1 MADDRLTIDAGVNSE
16 GIESGMDDVTNRVKQ
31 GMNAIGNFASEG
43 MDNFKNSIVSAV
55 SASTIAIAG
64 LGTGAFASVKG
75 MVEAGDEYNKAINQL
90 SASTGAVGE
99 ELEGM
104 EDIVQGVYATSVN
117 ASWEEVSNTIAE
129 VHKQTG
135 LVGDDLQSASKNAVT
150 LSDTFE
156 MDVGE
161 STRAVSSLMKNFG
174 ISADEAYNIIA
185 MGAQSGAN
193 QNGDLLDTL
202 NEYSAQY
209 SALGLSAD
217 EFLQS
222 LISGA
227 DTGVFSIDK
236 VGDAVKE
243 FNIRA
248 KDGSD
253 SSAEGF
259 QLLGLNA
266 EEMTSKFAQGGDT
279 AQQAFYQVVN
289 ALDQMEDPV
298 AKNTAAVDLFGT
310 MYEDLESNMLPI
322 LSSMQG
328 ASENTYDAL
337 GQINEVKYND
347 IGSAMEG
354 LKRSVGNLTIDMKS
368 ELAGGIAGALGG
380 LVNTINS
387 FDGDYSK
394 LIKGVVQA
402 GKDMISAFAPLISNF
417 KEKATLIVS
426 AISDGIQEKMPII
439 VEKVPEIL
447 SKLVSGFISGKQK
460 MMEVAIPLITSL
472 AEGILQRG
480 SELISLASVLI
491 NGICNAIVTFLPKLI
506 PIATQL
512 IQTLVTGIQTLLPNI
527 IPVAIEIIMAL
538 IDGILGALPTLMVAL
553 PQIIFAI
560 VNGILEHLTDIIVC
574 AIQIVMAIV
583 SGIIENV
590 SLLLSAVI
598 SIITTIVNLVLEN
611 LPMLINVALEIV
623 MALVNGILQN
633 LSPLLEMGIQL
644 VLELVNA
651 ILQNLEPILNA
662 SIEMIM
668 AIVNG
673 LSSNIETLIDCA
685 ILILQTLIQGITDNL
700 ELIVT
705 CAINLIVQLASGLV
719 QAIPKLVAVI
729 PQIIEAIWN
738 AITSVD
744 WLGLGINIL
753 EGIANGLIAGLS
765 LIGDTISNVAGGIVD
780 GFKDFF
786 GIHSPSTLFRDEIG
800 SYLPKGLA
808 VGVDAEMNTTTDD
821 INTSLKTML
830 AGIDVNGLYSKMQSI
845 DVGSNTPMLTN
856 AIQQNHS
863 AENNSNDNENLS
875 TQKTVIVENYLF
887 KNSQKLNSF
896 VVNAG
901 ALENARSG
909 GNSI

>member
-1 MADDRLTIDAGVNSE
+1 MADNRLTIDAGVNSD

-227 DTGVFSIDK
+227 DAGVFSIDK

-417 KEKATLIVS
+417 KEKAILIVS

>member
-1 MADDRLTIDAGVNSE
+1 
-16 GIESGMDDVTNRVKQ
+16 
-31 GMNAIGNFASEG
+31 
-43 MDNFKNSIVSAV
+43 
-55 SASTIAIAG
+55 
-64 LGTGAFASVKG
+64 
-75 MVEAGDEYNKAINQL
+75 
-90 SASTGAVGE
+90 
-99 ELEGM
+99 
-104 EDIVQGVYATSVN
+104 
-117 ASWEEVSNTIAE
+117 
-129 VHKQTG
+129 
-135 LVGDDLQSASKNAVT
+135 
-150 LSDTFE
+150 
-156 MDVGE
+156 
-161 STRAVSSLMKNFG
+161 
-174 ISADEAYNIIA
+174 
-185 MGAQSGAN
+185 MGAQSSAN

-227 DTGVFSIDK
+227 DAGVFSIDK

-426 AISDGIQEKMPII
+426 AISDGIQEKMPIS
-439 VEKVPEIL
+439 VKKVPEIL
-447 SKLVSGFISGKQK
+447 SKLAEGFIAGKQK
-460 MMEVAIPLITSL
+460 MMQVAIPLITSL
-472 AEGILQRG
+472 AEGILQHG
-480 SELISLASVLI
+480 SELISLASTLI
-491 NGICNAIVTFLPKLI
+491 NGICNAIVTFLPTLI

-512 IQTLVTGIQTLLPNI
+512 IQTIVTGIQALLPNI
-527 IPVAIEIIMAL
+527 IPVAIEIILAL
-538 IDGILGALPTLMVAL
+538 INGILGALPTLMVAL

-590 SLLLSAVI
+590 TLLLSAVI

-611 LPMLINVALEIV
+611 LPMLITVALEIV

-662 SIEMIM
+662 SIEMII

-673 LSSNIETLIDCA
+673 LSSNIETLIGCA
-685 ILILQTLIQGITDNL
+685 ILIVQTIIQGITDNL
-700 ELIVT
+700 ELIIT
-705 CAINLIVQLASGLV
+705 CAINLIVQLATGLV

-729 PQIIEAIWN
+729 PQIVNAIWD

-744 WLGLGINIL
+744 WIGLGINIL
-753 EGIANGLIAGLS
+753 EGIANGLVAGLS
-765 LIGDTISNVAGGIVD
+765 SIWDTITEVAGSIAD

-786 GIHSPSTLFRDEIG
+786 RIHSPSTLFRDEIG

-808 VGVDAEMNTTTDD
+808 VGVDAEMDTTTDD
-821 INTSLKTML
+821 INASLNTML
-830 AGIDVNGLYSKMQSI
+830 AGIDVNGLYSKMKSI
-845 DVGSNTPMLTN
+845 DVGTSVPMISS
-856 AIQQNHS
+856 AIQPNTNVS
-863 AENNSNDNENLS
+863 KNSEGENSSNENS
-875 TQKTVIVENYLF
+875 RPIIVENYLF

-896 VVNAG
+896 VINAG

>member
-1 MADDRLTIDAGVNSE
+1 MADDRLTIDAGVNSD

-156 MDVGE
+156 MDIGE

-227 DTGVFSIDK
+227 DAGVFSIDK

-472 AEGILQRG
+472 VEGILQRG

-765 LIGDTISNVAGGIVD
+765 LIGDTISNVASGIVD

-863 AENNSNDNENLS
+863 AENNSNDNESLS

>member
-1 MADDRLTIDAGVNSE
+1 MADERLIVDAGVNSD
-16 GIESGMDDVTNRVKQ
+16 GVESGMNDVTSKIKQ
-31 GMNAIGNFASEG
+31 GMNAIGGLASKG
-43 MDNFKNSIVSAV
+43 MENFKNSITSAV

-64 LGTGAFASVKG
+64 LGTGVFASVKG
-75 MVEAGDEYNKAINQL
+75 MVEIGDEYNKAINQL
-90 SASTGAVGE
+90 SASTGAVGK

-227 DTGVFSIDK
+227 DAGVFSIDK

-259 QLLGLNA
+259 QLLGLDA

-289 ALDQMEDPV
+289 ALNEMEDPV

-354 LKRSVGNLTIDMKS
+354 LKRSFGNLTIDMKS
-368 ELAGGIAGALGG
+368 ELAEGIAGALGG

-387 FDGDYSK
+387 FDGDYSV
-394 LIKGVVQA
+394 LVRGIVQA

-417 KEKATLIVS
+417 KEKAVLIVS
-426 AISDGIQEKMPII
+426 TINDGIQEKMPII

-447 SKLVSGFISGKQK
+447 SKLVNGFISGKQK
-460 MMEVAIPLITSL
+460 MMKVAIPLITSL
-472 AEGILQRG
+472 AEGILQHG
-480 SELISLASVLI
+480 SELISLASTLI
-491 NGICNAIVTFLPKLI
+491 NGICNAIVTFLPTLI

-512 IQTLVTGIQTLLPNI
+512 IQTIITGIQTLLPNI
-527 IPVAIEIIMAL
+527 IPVAIEIILAL
-538 IDGILGALPTLMVAL
+538 INGILGALPTLIVAL

-590 SLLLSAVI
+590 TLLLSAVI

-668 AIVNG
+668 AIVDG
-673 LSSNIETLIDCA
+673 LSSNMETLIDCA
-685 ILILQTLIQGITDNL
+685 ILIIQTIIQGITDNL
-700 ELIVT
+700 ELIIT
-705 CAINLIVQLASGLV
+705 CAINLIVQLATGLV

-729 PQIIEAIWN
+729 PQIIDAIWN

-765 LIGDTISNVAGGIVD
+765 SIGDTISNVADGIVES
-780 GFKDFF
+780 FKNFF

-808 VGVDAEMNTTTDD
+808 VGVDAQMNTTADD
-821 INTSLKTML
+821 INKSLNSMMS
-830 AGIDVNGLYSKMQSI
+830 GIDVNGMYSQMQSI
-845 DVGSNTPMLTN
+845 NVGSNIPMVSKAKDIKYT
-856 AIQQNHS
+856 QSQDD
-863 AENNSNDNENLS
+863 NSQDNSSSNR
-875 TQKTVIVENYLF
+875 TIVVENYLF

-896 VVNAG
+896 VINAG
-901 ALENARSG
+901 VLENARSG

>member
-1 MADDRLTIDAGVNSE
+1 MADERLIVDAGVNSD
-16 GIESGMDDVTNRVKQ
+16 GIESGMNDVTSKIKQ
-31 GMNAIGNFASEG
+31 GMNAIGGLASEG
-43 MDNFKNSIVSAV
+43 MENFKNSITSAV

-64 LGTGAFASVKG
+64 LGTTAFASVKG

-99 ELEGM
+99 ELEGL
-104 EDIVQGVYATSVN
+104 EDVVQGVYGN
-117 ASWEEVSNTIAE
+117 NFGESWDDVANTVAE
-129 VHKQTG
+129 IQKQTG
-135 LVGDDLQSASKNAVT
+135 LMGDELQSASEGAFA
-150 LSDTFE
+150 LSDTFDME
-156 MDVGE
+156 VGE

-174 ISADEAYNIIA
+174 ISANEAYNLIA
-185 MGAQSGAN
+185 MGAQNGAN

-217 EFLQS
+217 EFMQS

-227 DTGVFSIDK
+227 DAGVFSIDK

-248 KDGSD
+248 KDGSA

-289 ALDQMEDPV
+289 ALDKMEDPV

-417 KEKATLIVS
+417 KEKAVLIVS
-426 AISDGIQEKMPII
+426 TISDGIQEKMPII

-447 SKLVSGFISGKQK
+447 SKLAEGFIAGKQK
-460 MMEVAIPLITSL
+460 MMEVAILLITSL
-472 AEGILQRG
+472 AEGILQHG
-480 SELISLASVLI
+480 SELISLASTLI
-491 NGICNAIVTFLPKLI
+491 TGICNAIVTFLPTLI

-512 IQTLVTGIQTLLPNI
+512 IQTIITGIQTLLPNI
-527 IPVAIEIIMAL
+527 IPVAIEIILAL
-538 IDGILGALPTLMVAL
+538 INGILGALPTLMVAL

-598 SIITTIVNLVLEN
+598 SIVMTIVNLVLEN

-662 SIEMIM
+662 TIEMIM
-668 AIVNG
+668 AIVDG
-673 LSSNIETLIDCA
+673 LSSNMETLIDCA
-685 ILILQTLIQGITDNL
+685 ILIIQTIIQGITDNL
-700 ELIVT
+700 ELIIT
-705 CAINLIVQLASGLV
+705 CAINLIVQLATGLV
-719 QAIPKLVAVI
+719 QAIPKLIAVI
-729 PQIIEAIWN
+729 PQIIDAIWN

-765 LIGDTISNVAGGIVD
+765 SIGDTISNVADGIVES
-780 GFKDFF
+780 FKNFF

-808 VGVDAEMNTTTDD
+808 VGVDAQMNTTADD
-821 INTSLKTML
+821 INKSLNSMMS
-830 AGIDVNGLYSKMQSI
+830 GIDVNGMYSQMQSI
-845 DVGSNTPMLTN
+845 NVGSNIPMVSKAKDIKYT
-856 AIQQNHS
+856 QS
-863 AENNSNDNENLS
+863 TDDNSQDNSSSNR
-875 TQKTVIVENYLF
+875 TIVVENYLF

-896 VVNAG
+896 VINAG
-901 ALENARSG
+901 VLENARSG

>member
-1 MADDRLTIDAGVNSE
+1 MADERLTVDAGINSE
-16 GIESGMDDVTNRVKQ
+16 GVETGMNDITSKIKQ
-31 GMNAIGNFASEG
+31 GMNAIGNMASSG
-43 MDNFKNSIVSAV
+43 MESFKNSITSAV
-55 SASTIAIAG
+55 SASTVAIAG
-64 LGTGAFASVKG
+64 LSTGAVASIKG

-104 EDIVQGVYATSVN
+104 EDIVQGVYGN
-117 ASWEEVSNTIAE
+117 NFGESWDDVANTVAE
-129 VHKQTG
+129 IQKQTG
-135 LVGDDLQSASKNAVT
+135 LMGDELQSASEGALA

-174 ISADEAYNIIA
+174 ISSEEAYNLIA
-185 MGAQSGAN
+185 MGAQNGAN
-193 QNGDLLDTL
+193 QNDDLLDTL

-217 EFLQS
+217 EFMQS

-227 DTGVFSIDK
+227 DAGVFSIDK

-248 KDGSD
+248 KDGSA

-259 QLLGLNA
+259 QLLGLDA

-289 ALDQMEDPV
+289 ALNEMDDPV

-354 LKRSVGNLTIDMKS
+354 LKRSIGNLTIDMKS
-368 ELAGGIAGALGG
+368 ELAGGIAGALGS

-387 FDGDYSK
+387 FDGDYSV
-394 LIKGVVQA
+394 LVQGIAQA

-426 AISDGIQEKMPII
+426 TISDGIQEKMPII
-439 VEKVPEIL
+439 VKKVPEIL
-447 SKLVSGFISGKQK
+447 LKLAQGFITGRQK

-472 AEGILQRG
+472 AEGILQHG
-480 SELISLASVLI
+480 SELISLASTLI
-491 NGICNAIVTFLPKLI
+491 TGICNAIMTFLPTLI

-527 IPVAIEIIMAL
+527 IPVAIEIILAL
-538 IDGILGALPTLMVAL
+538 INGILGALPTLMVAL

-583 SGIIENV
+583 TGIIENV
-590 SLLLSAVI
+590 TLLLSAVI
-598 SIITTIVNLVLEN
+598 SIVMTIVNLVLEN

-651 ILQNLEPILNA
+651 LLQNLEPILGA
-662 SIEMIM
+662 TIEMIM
-668 AIVNG
+668 AIVDG
-673 LSSNIETLIDCA
+673 LSSNMETLISCA
-685 ILILQTLIQGITDNL
+685 ILIIETLIQGITDNL
-700 ELIVT
+700 ELIIN
-705 CAINLIVQLASGLV
+705 CAIKLIVQLATGLV

-729 PQIIEAIWN
+729 PQIIDAIWN

-744 WLGLGINIL
+744 WLDLGVNVL
-753 EGIANGLIAGLS
+753 KGIADGLISGLS
-765 LIGDTISNVAGGIVD
+765 SIGDTISNVADGIVN

-800 SYLPKGLA
+800 SYLPQGLA
-808 VGVDAEMNTTTDD
+808 VGVDAQMNTTADD
-821 INTSLKTML
+821 INKSLESMMS
-830 AGIDVNGLYSKMQSI
+830 GIDVNGMYSQMQNIS
-845 DVGSNTPMLTN
+845 VGSNVPMVSKSKDINYTQPQDN
-856 AIQQNHS
+856 TTQ
-863 AENNSNDNENLS
+863 ENNSSDR
-875 TQKTVIVENYLF
+875 QIVVENYLF

-896 VVNAG
+896 V
-901 ALENARSG
+901 
-909 GNSI
+909 

>member
-1 MADDRLTIDAGVNSE
+1 MADDRLTIDAGVNSD
-16 GIESGMDDVTNRVKQ
+16 GIESGMDNVTNRVKQ

-43 MDNFKNSIVSAV
+43 MESFKDSIVSAV

-227 DTGVFSIDK
+227 DAGVFSIDK

-426 AISDGIQEKMPII
+426 TISDGIQEKMPII

-527 IPVAIEIIMAL
+527 IPVAIEIIIAL

-651 ILQNLEPILNA
+651 ILQNLEPILSA

-673 LSSNIETLIDCA
+673 LSSNIATLIDCA

-863 AENNSNDNENLS
+863 TENSSNDNESLS

-896 VVNAG
+896 IVNAG

>member
-1 MADDRLTIDAGVNSE
+1 MADDRLTIDAGVNSD

-227 DTGVFSIDK
+227 DAGVFSIDK

-447 SKLVSGFISGKQK
+447 SKLVSGFIFGKQK

-472 AEGILQRG
+472 VEGILQHG
-480 SELISLASVLI
+480 SELISLASTLVT
-491 NGICNAIVTFLPKLI
+491 GICNAIVTFLPTLI

-765 LIGDTISNVAGGIVD
+765 LIGDTISNVASGIVD

>member
-1 MADDRLTIDAGVNSE
+1 MADDRLTIDAGVNSD
-16 GIESGMDDVTNRVKQ
+16 GVESGMDDVTNRVKQ

-227 DTGVFSIDK
+227 DAGVFSIDK

-426 AISDGIQEKMPII
+426 EISDGIQEKMPII

-472 AEGILQRG
+472 VEGILQHG
-480 SELISLASVLI
+480 SELISLASTLVT
-491 NGICNAIVTFLPKLI
+491 GICNAIVTFLPKLI

-729 PQIIEAIWN
+729 PQIVEAIWN

-744 WLGLGINIL
+744 WLGLGVNIL

-765 LIGDTISNVAGGIVD
+765 VIGDTISNVAGGIVD

>member
-1 MADDRLTIDAGVNSE
+1 MADERLTVDAGINSDGVE
-16 GIESGMDDVTNRVKQ
+16 TGMDDITSKIKQ
-31 GMNAIGNFASEG
+31 GMSAIGGFASEG
-43 MDNFKNSIVSAV
+43 MENFKNSIVSAV
-55 SASTIAIAG
+55 GASTIAIAG
-64 LGTGAFASVKG
+64 LGAGAFASVKG

-99 ELEGM
+99 ELESM
-104 EDIVQGVYATSVN
+104 EDLVQGVYATSVN
-117 ASWEEVSNTIAE
+117 ASWEEVSNTISE
-129 VHKQTG
+129 VHKQTS
-135 LVGDDLQSASKNAVT
+135 LVGDDLQSASQNA
-150 LSDTFE
+150 LALADTFDME
-156 MDVGE
+156 VSE

-185 MGAQSGAN
+185 VGAQSGAN

-227 DTGVFSIDK
+227 DAGVFSIDK

-248 KDGSD
+248 KDGST

-279 AQQAFYQVVN
+279 AKQAFYQVVN

-337 GQINEVKYND
+337 GQINEVKYDD

-354 LKRSVGNLTIDMKS
+354 LKRSIGNLSIDIKS

-380 LVNTINS
+380 LVNAINS

-394 LIKGVVQA
+394 LIKGVAQA
-402 GKDMISAFAPLISNF
+402 GKDMILAFTPLVSNF
-417 KEKATLIVS
+417 KEKASLIVS
-426 AISDGIQEKMPII
+426 AISDGIQKKMPIV

-447 SKLVSGFISGKQK
+447 SKLTNGLIAGKQK
-460 MMEVAIPLITSL
+460 LMEVAIPLITSL
-472 AEGILQRG
+472 AEGILQHD
-480 SELISLASVLI
+480 SELISLASTLI
-491 NGICNAIVTFLPKLI
+491 DNIGSAVVMFLPKLI

-512 IQTLVTGIQTLLPNI
+512 IQTFVTGFQTLLPNI
-527 IPVAIEIIMAL
+527 LPLSIGIITTL
-538 IDGILGALPTLMVAL
+538 I
-553 PQIIFAI
+553 
-560 VNGILEHLTDIIVC
+560 NGILEHLTDIIVC

-583 SGIIENV
+583 SGIIANV

-598 SIITTIVNLVLEN
+598 SIVTTIVNLVLEN

-651 ILQNLEPILNA
+651 ILQNLEPILDA
-662 SIEMIM
+662 TIDMVM

-673 LSSNIETLIDCA
+673 LSSNITTLVDCA
-685 ILILQTLIQGITDNL
+685 ILIVQTLIQGITDNL
-700 ELIVT
+700 ELIIT

-719 QAIPKLVAVI
+719 QAIPKLIAVT
-729 PQIIEAIWN
+729 PQIIDAISN
-738 AITSVD
+738 AIISVD

-753 EGIANGLIAGLS
+753 EGIANGLIAGLP
-765 LIGDTISNVAGGIVD
+765 LIGDTISSVASGIVD

-821 INTSLKTML
+821 INASLNTML

-845 DVGSNTPMLTN
+845 SVGSGTPVLTN
-856 AIQQNHS
+856 AVQQNHS
-863 AENNSNDNENLS
+863 TENNSNDNESLS

-896 VVNAG
+896 IVNAG

>member
-99 ELEGM
+99 DLEGM